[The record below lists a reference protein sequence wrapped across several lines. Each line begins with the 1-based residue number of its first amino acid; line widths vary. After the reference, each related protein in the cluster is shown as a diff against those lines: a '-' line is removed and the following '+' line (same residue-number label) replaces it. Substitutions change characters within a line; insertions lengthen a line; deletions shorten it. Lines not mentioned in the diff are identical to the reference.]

1 LGLLTELSVPVLR
14 IFQFES
20 SLETVSEDVSPF
32 VFRFKNGRKE
42 KNIAALSIKD
52 GRKVFLTA
60 LSDAIAPG
68 TESMR
73 MLKHVKRHTAFR
85 KFLLRIA
92 TSF

>member
-1 LGLLTELSVPVLR
+1 
-14 IFQFES
+14 
-20 SLETVSEDVSPF
+20 

-42 KNIAALSIKD
+42 KNIAAFFMNVSLASVLLSI
-52 GRKVFLTA
+52 LTEA
-60 LSDAIAPG
+60 VAPG

>member
-1 LGLLTELSVPVLR
+1 MKV
-14 IFQFES
+14 
-20 SLETVSEDVSPF
+20 
-32 VFRFKNGRKE
+32 
-42 KNIAALSIKD
+42 
-52 GRKVFLTA
+52 GRKVFLTV
-60 LSDAIAPG
+60 LSEAIAPG

>member
-1 LGLLTELSVPVLR
+1 
-14 IFQFES
+14 
-20 SLETVSEDVSPF
+20 
-32 VFRFKNGRKE
+32 VFRFKNGRKDE
-42 KNIAALSIKD
+42 IIVVIFMNQWW
-52 GRKVFLTA
+52 GFLTV
-60 LSDAIAPG
+60 LSEAIAPG